1 MSLQKFILF
10 GLAASALLNLFSI
23 GLQAS
28 LQDATYLFRR
38 PGELVRAL
46 LAMNVLMPL
55 FALTLISIFDFN
67 PAVKIALVALS
78 VSPIPPPIP
87 AKEVKSGGTESYV
100 MGLQVAI
107 GALAIIVVPLAMAVI
122 GQLRGVALQ
131 TSIAP
136 VARVVF
142 VSILIPIGPV
152 SSCTSLR
159 LPSLNAWQNH

>member
-1 MSLQKFILF
+1 MSLQKLILI

-23 GLQAS
+23 GLKAS

-55 FALTLISIFDFN
+55 FAVTLISIFDFN

-87 AKEVKSGGTESYV
+87 AKMVKSGGTESYA
-100 MGLQVAI
+100 MGLHVAI
-107 GALAIIVVPLAMAVI
+107 GSLAIIFVPLAMEII
-122 GQLRGVALQ
+122 GQVRACSAAHDHGASCQSGLHIGSDSNRSRYRRAQACACLR
-131 TSIAP
+131 
-136 VARVVF
+136 
-142 VSILIPIGPV
+142 
-152 SSCTSLR
+152 
-159 LPSLNAWQNH
+159 